1 MDLIS
6 DIVRLL
12 DTRLI
17 YKKSMLFYVL
27 AKNNWNLKIFKKL
40 IMAPKKKKKHLS
52 ITLTTH
58 I

>member
-27 AKNNWNLKIFKKL
+27 AKNNWNLKIFKKTHNGT
-40 IMAPKKKKKHLS
+40 KKKKKS
-52 ITLTTH
+52 T
-58 I
+58 